1 MENLNAKNEKKTDK
15 FLKKIERKKE
25 IEKKK
30 NENKRFNSIYKELF
44 ELSNFF
50 VNSNNYYNSNIRN
63 CILYP
68 NIFSYEKLMKKILSI
83 FSLETDND
91 IFIYFINI
99 FENSKDEFNGHLST
113 EIMNIFSLLLFFKD
127 NDFLVNKNNDV
138 KNKAI
143 DLFQKNIIFNK
154 NNSLENLKL
163 YISFFD
169 INDELKNYY
178 SDKNNTKNYEG
189 IILLKIIYIFSFQK
203 LYSYEIFYLNEN
215 IEERNFEE
223 EKEDKINKPE
233 FKDYFIQLMYNTYLL
248 DEDIFLSFN
257 QFILKTINPNSIL
270 PHFIKMILET
280 NKENKNLTEEIK
292 NSLIIDLMEK
302 PSLNDYYE
310 LLNYY
315 NIIYENNYQI
325 NFSNIE
331 KEINTFFGFLVT
343 KIKAPIKSLK
353 LIKFLDEKTRKTL
366 PEKLIKQ
373 TLFNI
378 DISDKENIQYLLKTF
393 PKFINSYFQNNIN
406 KEKELLNIIRILP
419 NINLPDNIQKQLDK
433 KAEISFMN
441 YKIREEDDHFDIIVD
456 FALSNE
462 NTLNFTINKYLEK
475 SNEKNENQKINYQKY
490 LYLIN
495 IGVEKGILNKN
506 NYDIKEKSEINLEE
520 DFFGPH
526 DENCIQYS
534 RKEINVSFID
544 NLDILNSEY
553 SKYFINSEYIGIDTE
568 WKQNMKSQNKIE
580 VSIIQMCDFEEKNM
594 MIIDLIKLSK
604 VKEFFTI
611 FKKMFLNKKF
621 IGFSFNKND
630 LSVLPDEISNVLSKC
645 ELIDVIDLYQYT
657 FLKKCRSLKLTCEEL
672 LGKSLC
678 KYEQCSNWE
687 KRPLKES
694 QLHYSALDSL
704 VCVSLFKK
712 LYK

>member
-163 YISFFD
+163 YISFFE
-169 INDELKNYY
+169 IYDELKNYY

-544 NLDILNSEY
+544 NLDIR
-553 SKYFINSEYIGIDTE
+553 
-568 WKQNMKSQNKIE
+568 
-580 VSIIQMCDFEEKNM
+580 
-594 MIIDLIKLSK
+594 
-604 VKEFFTI
+604 I
-611 FKKMFLNKKF
+611 FQIF
-621 IGFSFNKND
+621 
-630 LSVLPDEISNVLSKC
+630 
-645 ELIDVIDLYQYT
+645 Y
-657 FLKKCRSLKLTCEEL
+657 
-672 LGKSLC
+672 
-678 KYEQCSNWE
+678 
-687 KRPLKES
+687 
-694 QLHYSALDSL
+694 
-704 VCVSLFKK
+704 
-712 LYK
+712 

>member
-1 MENLNAKNEKKTDK
+1 M
-15 FLKKIERKKE
+15 KKIERKKE

-163 YISFFD
+163 YISFFE
-169 INDELKNYY
+169 IYDELKNYY

-393 PKFINSYFQNNIN
+393 PKFINSFFQNNIN

-544 NLDILNSEY
+544 NLDIR
-553 SKYFINSEYIGIDTE
+553 
-568 WKQNMKSQNKIE
+568 
-580 VSIIQMCDFEEKNM
+580 
-594 MIIDLIKLSK
+594 
-604 VKEFFTI
+604 I
-611 FKKMFLNKKF
+611 FQIF
-621 IGFSFNKND
+621 
-630 LSVLPDEISNVLSKC
+630 
-645 ELIDVIDLYQYT
+645 Y
-657 FLKKCRSLKLTCEEL
+657 
-672 LGKSLC
+672 
-678 KYEQCSNWE
+678 
-687 KRPLKES
+687 
-694 QLHYSALDSL
+694 
-704 VCVSLFKK
+704 
-712 LYK
+712 

>member
-1 MENLNAKNEKKTDK
+1 MENLNSENEKKTDK

-50 VNSNNYYNSNIRN
+50 VNSNKNYNSNIRN

-99 FENSKDEFNGHLST
+99 FENSKDEFNGHLNT

-163 YISFFD
+163 YISFFE
-169 INDELKNYY
+169 IYDELKNYY

-223 EKEDKINKPE
+223 EKEDKLNKPE

-270 PHFIKMILET
+270 SHFIKMILET

-315 NIIYENNYQI
+315 NIIYENNYQS

-331 KEINTFFGFLVT
+331 KEINTFFGFLMT

-378 DISDKENIQYLLKTF
+378 DISDKENIQYLLRKISNIY
-393 PKFINSYFQNNIN
+393 KFIF
-406 KEKELLNIIRILP
+406 
-419 NINLPDNIQKQLDK
+419 
-433 KAEISFMN
+433 
-441 YKIREEDDHFDIIVD
+441 
-456 FALSNE
+456 
-462 NTLNFTINKYLEK
+462 
-475 SNEKNENQKINYQKY
+475 
-490 LYLIN
+490 
-495 IGVEKGILNKN
+495 
-506 NYDIKEKSEINLEE
+506 
-520 DFFGPH
+520 
-526 DENCIQYS
+526 
-534 RKEINVSFID
+534 
-544 NLDILNSEY
+544 
-553 SKYFINSEYIGIDTE
+553 SK
-568 WKQNMKSQNKIE
+568 
-580 VSIIQMCDFEEKNM
+580 
-594 MIIDLIKLSK
+594 
-604 VKEFFTI
+604 
-611 FKKMFLNKKF
+611 
-621 IGFSFNKND
+621 
-630 LSVLPDEISNVLSKC
+630 
-645 ELIDVIDLYQYT
+645 
-657 FLKKCRSLKLTCEEL
+657 
-672 LGKSLC
+672 
-678 KYEQCSNWE
+678 
-687 KRPLKES
+687 
-694 QLHYSALDSL
+694 
-704 VCVSLFKK
+704 
-712 LYK
+712 